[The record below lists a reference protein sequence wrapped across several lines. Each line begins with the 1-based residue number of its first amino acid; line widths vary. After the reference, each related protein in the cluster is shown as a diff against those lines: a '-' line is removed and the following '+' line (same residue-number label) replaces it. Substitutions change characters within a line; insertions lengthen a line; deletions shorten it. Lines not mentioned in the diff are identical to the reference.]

1 MYMCTHAYICTI
13 CRMYVY
19 TSFMCVHKNLIL
31 IRFSTIVLS
40 SYSYNS
46 AEDFQGEQLDL
57 VGEWLG
63 VGKSRLRSLLNHHAV
78 SKFTKDWLSLHPA
91 GNEEEFKTAS
101 LLVDA
106 IVSGQI
112 EEEEKLSDTE
122 IRKFSLPEGVSW
134 LGLSDGESMYV
145 RPGWPELADC
155 IISRIQEKKHGG
167 GVGKT
172 PGIGKTVFLNYL
184 LLRFYRKFPNRK
196 ILLYSAQEDV
206 FYALDWINKQVRIS
220 KNNPY
225 TSLPR
230 DAWLFL
236 DDPAKAAPWTDH
248 YPIRGRAPYSCVS
261 SGRFLDDRSN
271 RLSEMFKQL
280 NVPTFIMDPPSKKQ
294 HYAILSDMFQGKM
307 NPDDLD
313 GKIKEAYY
321 MWGGSLRIGALEI
334 LHDKKALKSHREFL
348 EKRLSQFD
356 SAKSL
361 PAMVKK
367 CTTTG
372 RDTSHYIIHE
382 FNKPFLEENKS
393 SVDERLASDY
403 VSKML
408 REYLK
413 KKSYSELAQFVNELS
428 HNAPGYGIFF
438 EDYIHG
444 FFKEDT
450 ERKIVIRPL
459 ADAQSEEKV
468 LEKLHDASFTAEHL
482 SKCFKKYPFAYVG
495 SKRLEYKRNVL
506 SAEESC
512 KKWNI
517 ASKEEGLESDSS

>member
-196 ILLYSAQEDV
+196 ILLYSALERV
-206 FYALDWINKQVRIS
+206 LYAVDWKNKLVRIC
-220 KNNPY
+220 KDDPC

-230 DAWLFL
+230 DAWLSR
-236 DDPAKAAPWTDH
+236 T
-248 YPIRGRAPYSCVS
+248 
-261 SGRFLDDRSN
+261 
-271 RLSEMFKQL
+271 
-280 NVPTFIMDPPSKKQ
+280 
-294 HYAILSDMFQGKM
+294 IL
-307 NPDDLD
+307 P
-313 GKIKEAYY
+313 
-321 MWGGSLRIGALEI
+321 
-334 LHDKKALKSHREFL
+334 
-348 EKRLSQFD
+348 
-356 SAKSL
+356 
-361 PAMVKK
+361 
-367 CTTTG
+367 
-372 RDTSHYIIHE
+372 
-382 FNKPFLEENKS
+382 
-393 SVDERLASDY
+393 
-403 VSKML
+403 
-408 REYLK
+408 
-413 KKSYSELAQFVNELS
+413 
-428 HNAPGYGIFF
+428 
-438 EDYIHG
+438 
-444 FFKEDT
+444 
-450 ERKIVIRPL
+450 
-459 ADAQSEEKV
+459 
-468 LEKLHDASFTAEHL
+468 
-482 SKCFKKYPFAYVG
+482 
-495 SKRLEYKRNVL
+495 
-506 SAEESC
+506 
-512 KKWNI
+512 
-517 ASKEEGLESDSS
+517 